1 MAGRRQGRWV
11 LAACALLGREIMQR
25 KHGRSRARHPIQ
37 GVLLVEIVPFKGRTP
52 AVYGHAKKKEVTR
65 FLWILVMLVGGL
77 VWGGLCSGSACL
89 YSSSRAE
96 AEQFASFSSNGLIEC
111 HVCISSSVAKD
122 DQPRR
127 ISYVRPAVETLPE
140 QIKRWLD
147 LCLQFATYRFANALE
162 FEGRQYLFISGGRDV
177 LGGQYGVKITDVAI
191 LDQAELVVRA
201 EFRRLSE
208 GKECERI
215 FDLVYVKS
223 TGLQAR
229 FVASGDEPYI
239 AIETLHGINYLREI
253 VVQSP
258 AIKVFTPAP
267 GKVVGRRFAVE
278 GVARIFEATLFYR
291 VFNRNRCILL
301 CGIVTV
307 NQLASDFVRDSVL
320 PSSALTW
327 NYFSFEIVIPNDAD
341 SEQELTME
349 LYSLDEKYGYERDKV
364 VIPLVLMSFG
374 SRGMEERSYGGP
386 AL

>member
-1 MAGRRQGRWV
+1 
-11 LAACALLGREIMQR
+11 
-25 KHGRSRARHPIQ
+25 
-37 GVLLVEIVPFKGRTP
+37 
-52 AVYGHAKKKEVTR
+52 
-65 FLWILVMLVGGL
+65 
-77 VWGGLCSGSACL
+77 
-89 YSSSRAE
+89 
-96 AEQFASFSSNGLIEC
+96 
-111 HVCISSSVAKD
+111 VAKD

-291 VFNRNRCILL
+291 VFNRNRRILL